1 MATRDHLVL
10 YLNGQRRE
18 VRGGD
23 CFLSLSDY
31 LRYRAR
37 LVGTKIVCSEG
48 DCGSCTVLVG
58 RPAENRFEYL
68 PIDSCIRFMFQ
79 LDGVHVVT
87 VEGLKTHPDGET
99 CTFAG
104 DAPAAETIRRTTISE
119 SDLTPVQKALVD
131 CHGSQCGFC
140 TPGFVMAMTGVC
152 EHANGHA
159 ATEADWRTS
168 LTGNLCRCTGYT
180 SIISAAMQVDAAI
193 MPKLNALYPPEPI
206 LRGLAELQNDVLD
219 LRCNDELGNRRA
231 FCPKT
236 IDEAVSFRAANPQAK
251 IVAGATDVGV
261 QLNKRVIEPAVFLD
275 LNRVVELRA
284 IDLLASAELDQR
296 HDKSLSGGVA
306 PLTPALSLGGE
317 RERTRRQIVAGARAT
332 WSDLLDLFR
341 DEVPE
346 FAGILSVFGSPQIR
360 HVGTIGG
367 NIINAS
373 PIADSLPFL
382 FVMEAELEL
391 VGPRGRRQVNINDFY
406 QGYKK
411 FDLRADELLT
421 RVIIPLPKATEILRL
436 YKISRRRDLDISTF
450 TAAIRIQLDGE
461 TIESASIAYGAV
473 GPTVLRLRKTE
484 QFLQGQPLTEETMA
498 AAGDLAVGEI
508 TPIGDVRGSKDY
520 RLQLARNVLLKFYHE
535 QLTNV

>member
-1 MATRDHLVL
+1 MATRDHIVL

-18 VRGGD
+18 VRSGD

-58 RPAENRFEYL
+58 RPAEDRFEYL

-79 LDGVHVVT
+79 LDGVHVIT
-87 VEGLKTHPDGET
+87 VEGLKAVADAET

-104 DAPAAETIRRTTISE
+104 DSVAAETIRRTTISE
-119 SDLTPVQKALVD
+119 SDLTPVQKAMVD

-159 ATEADWRTS
+159 ATEADWRTA

-180 SIISAAMQVDAAI
+180 SIISAAMQVDAAT
-193 MPKLNALYPPEPI
+193 MPKLNALYPPGPM

-219 LRCNDELGNRRA
+219 LHCNDELGNRRA

-275 LNRVVELRA
+275 LNRVDELRA
-284 IDLLASAELDQR
+284 IDLLDSVDLDQR
-296 HDKSLSGGVA
+296 HDKSRSSGVL
-306 PLTPALSLGGE
+306 PLTPTLS
-317 RERTRRQIVAGARAT
+317 REGRGREPGDKLSPGRGPPGANCWNSAAQKSLNSRRFSPFSVHRKFAMLARSAAT
-332 WSDLLDLFR
+332 SSMLR
-341 DEVPE
+341 P
-346 FAGILSVFGSPQIR
+346 
-360 HVGTIGG
+360 
-367 NIINAS
+367 S
-373 PIADSLPFL
+373 PIRCRFCS
-382 FVMEAELEL
+382 
-391 VGPRGRRQVNINDFY
+391 
-406 QGYKK
+406 
-411 FDLRADELLT
+411 
-421 RVIIPLPKATEILRL
+421 
-436 YKISRRRDLDISTF
+436 
-450 TAAIRIQLDGE
+450 
-461 TIESASIAYGAV
+461 
-473 GPTVLRLRKTE
+473 
-484 QFLQGQPLTEETMA
+484 
-498 AAGDLAVGEI
+498 
-508 TPIGDVRGSKDY
+508 
-520 RLQLARNVLLKFYHE
+520 
-535 QLTNV
+535 